1 MCYIINACIMKWEDI
16 YRKASQIVS
25 KFIGQQGIKS
35 DAHDLSHDRQVQS
48 HDRQG
53 QSHDTQGQLDDRQ
66 VLSHDTQGQPDNT
79 ESTFEELLRD
89 SNAIY
94 NSLSERER
102 FDYMRAFIKLNR
114 RIRIRSVIR
123 KSVPAAAAAIFVG
136 MVIYGGYMVIESNK
150 QQISTESVAMAQ
162 IKPGEKRARLILAD
176 GSEVS
181 LQNADSKLVQDNGT
195 LIKID
200 SDGVRYENDGAVRDG
215 QGEEIKKDVYNTLE
229 VPRGGEYSLI
239 LADGTKVWLNSDSK
253 LSYPVSFVEDRRV
266 VFLEGEA
273 YFEVKNNRNKP
284 FIVNTIS
291 GEVTVLGTSF
301 NVKGYKEDMR
311 LYTTLVE
318 GSVSFRATDA
328 SKGTTLIPGQ
338 QLFYN
343 IETGSSELLSV
354 NVNNYISWKDNMF
367 KFQEQSLEEIMKI
380 LSRWYDV
387 TVTFESADIRQLQFS
402 GNLDKYSTIDSFFK
416 LFEAGAKIEFLIE
429 NNRVHIKRR
438 L

>member
-25 KFIGQQGIKS
+25 KFIGEQGIKS
-35 DAHDLSHDRQVQS
+35 DVHDLS
-48 HDRQG
+48 
-53 QSHDTQGQLDDRQ
+53 DDRH
-66 VLSHDTQGQPDNT
+66 VLSHDTQGQSDNT

-123 KSVPAAAAAIFVG
+123 KSIPAAAAAIFVG
-136 MVIYGGYMVIESNK
+136 LVIYGGYMIVDSNK

-181 LQNADSKLVQDNGT
+181 LQSTDSQLVQDSGA

-200 SDGVRYENDGAVRDG
+200 SEGVRYVRDTSAADEA
-215 QGEEIKKDVYNTLE
+215 GEEIKKDVYNTLE

-253 LSYPVSFVEDRRV
+253 LSYPVSFVEDRRM

-338 QLFYN
+338 QLLYN
-343 IETGSSELLSV
+343 IETGNSELLSV
-354 NVNNYISWKDNMF
+354 NVKHFISWKDNMF
-367 KFQEQSLEEIMKI
+367 QFQEQSLEEIMKI

-387 TVTFESADIRQLQFS
+387 TVTFESADIKQMQFS
-402 GNLDKYSTIDSFFK
+402 GNLDKYTTIDSFFK
-416 LFEAGAKIEFLIE
+416 LFEAGAKIEFQIE